1 MMLPRK
7 NGANSKVGPVN
18 MYPVAGLAIAPHEPT
33 MLQSYVCA
41 ASGSAASI
49 RPRTESRSI
58 VFIAS
63 SSVERQLVQ
72 PRIGRQVGLGDGDVD
87 VVGVAGEIDAAAQRT
102 GVAVRAAVA
111 VGAGD
116 GADLPFRRRAGVE
129 FHEVRHHRAGGG
141 RVVG

>member
-1 MMLPRK
+1 M
-7 NGANSKVGPVN
+7 
-18 MYPVAGLAIAPHEPT
+18 APHEPT

-41 ASGSAASI
+41 TSGSAASI

-87 VVGVAGEIDAAAQRT
+87 VIGVAGEIETAAQRACI
-102 GVAVRAAVA
+102 AVRAAVA

-116 GADLPFRRRAGVE
+116 GADLPLRGRAGVQ
-129 FHEVRHHRAGGG
+129 
-141 RVVG
+141 